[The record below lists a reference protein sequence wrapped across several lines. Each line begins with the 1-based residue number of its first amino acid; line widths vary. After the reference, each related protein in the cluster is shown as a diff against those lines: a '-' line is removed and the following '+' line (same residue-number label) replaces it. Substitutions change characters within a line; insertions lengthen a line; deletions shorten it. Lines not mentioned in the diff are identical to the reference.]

1 MTLVEKINS
10 DLINAMKSKDEVRL
24 NVLRMLKSEL
34 KYKAIDSGQDLSDED
49 AVAVLSSAAKKR
61 NEAAEEYGRGG
72 RDDLAEQEMAESEII
87 KEYLPEQLSEDELK
101 QLVEKAVAET
111 GADSM
116 NDLGAVM
123 KSLMPQVRGRAD
135 GKSVNIAVRSILQ
148 GE

>member
-1 MTLVEKINS
+1 MTLVERINS
-10 DLINAMKSKDEVRL
+10 DLIIAMKSKDEVRL

-34 KYKAIDSGQDLSDED
+34 KYKAIDSGQELSDDD

-61 NEAAEEYGRGG
+61 NEAVEEFRRGG
-72 RDDLAEQEMAESEII
+72 REDLAEQEMAESEII
-87 KEYLPEQLSEDELK
+87 KEYLPKQLSEDELK

-116 NDLGAVM
+116 KDLGAVM
-123 KSLMPQVRGRAD
+123 KVLMPQIRGRAD
-135 GKSVNIAVRSILQ
+135 GKSVNIAVKSILQ

>member
-10 DLINAMKSKDEVRL
+10 DLISAMKSRDELRL
-24 NVLRMLKSEL
+24 KVLRMLKSEL
-34 KYKAIDSGQDLSDED
+34 KYKAIDTGQDLSDED
-49 AVAVLSSAAKKR
+49 AIAVLSSAAKKR
-61 NEAAEEYGRGG
+61 HEAVGEYRRGG

-111 GADSM
+111 GADSIK
-116 NDLGAVM
+116 DLGMVM
-123 KSLMPQVRGRAD
+123 KALMPQVRGRAD
-135 GKSVNIAVRSILQ
+135 GKSVNIVVRSILQ

>member
-10 DLINAMKSKDEVRL
+10 DLISAMKSKDEVRL
-24 NVLRMLKSEL
+24 KVLRMLKSEL
-34 KYKAIDSGQDLSDED
+34 KYKAIDAGQDLSDDD

-61 NEAAEEYGRGG
+61 NEASEEYRRGG
-72 RDDLAEQEMAESEII
+72 RDDLAEQEMAEFEII